1 MAELNVNAAQF
12 FPGGSSPDER
22 SSFIQSGPGVPH
34 ETPAIKP
41 KNVDIHSTVLNTFGV
56 AAPADLDGQVLG
68 TPPADPL
75 DTMAGPTEAAGQ
87 DPDGELRFALPQVR
101 QRDGHRTKVW
111 RPLRAGPRGSAR
123 VDRRRLPEPCR
134 ADYEEWPDRLGARG
148 HSLCQADLSVNH
160 QSDGEPAHQPE

>member
-75 DTMAGPTEAAGQ
+75 DTMAGSLKP
-87 DPDGELRFALPQVR
+87 
-101 QRDGHRTKVW
+101 RTKTLTVSF
-111 RPLRAGPRGSAR
+111 GSHYLKSGNETATVLVSGGR
-123 VDRRRLPEPCR
+123 
-134 ADYEEWPDRLGARG
+134 
-148 HSLCQADLSVNH
+148 
-160 QSDGEPAHQPE
+160 